1 MPQVIDTKKTFS
13 ASLLDENLKKIMDG
27 EDTNYIENE
36 SFEDRWEKAV
46 PAEKVFDKLEKKV
59 RDLWQK

>member
-1 MPQVIDTKKTFS
+1 MLQIINKNTTSSPS
-13 ASLLDENLKKIMDG
+13 LDEKINKIMSK
-27 EDTNYIENE
+27 EDENFIENE
-36 SFEDRWEKAV
+36 SFEDRWKKAI

>member
-1 MPQVIDTKKTFS
+1 MSKTVDKNT
-13 ASLLDENLKKIMDG
+13 ASSSSLNEKIKKIMDK
-27 EDTNYIENE
+27 EDENFIENE
-36 SFEDRWEKAV
+36 SFEDRWEKAI